1 MATSEKLIT
10 IANNTEKVFNAGYN
24 KCLKEN
30 PPGAGEEE
38 LQQKYDE
45 GYNFGYSNGYTV
57 GYSEGSE
64 SSRDLWY
71 NNGII
76 DGKKAEYDAFWDM
89 FQVNGTRTNYSYA
102 FSGIGFD
109 VELIKPKYPIVPT
122 RATYMFAQNTRGY
135 PGRRD
140 YSEICKILD
149 LSQITDATSIFQNIC
164 GKNLTVDLSN
174 CERATNAFNC
184 NSGGNIDNLTL
195 KVTEKLT
202 SASQFFYYNS
212 DLTTLTFTDDSVI
225 AFAIYLARSP
235 LLTKA
240 SIESVINALSTTT
253 SGLTVTLSKVAVNN
267 AFGINV
273 DDASTYP
280 EGSEYYNLRNSK
292 SNWTISYA

>member
-1 MATSEKLIT
+1 MYRKLNDVL
-10 IANNTEKVFNAGYN
+10 IASAENVPKVYDSGHKVGF
-24 KCLKEN
+24 
-30 PPGAGEEE
+30 EE
-38 LQQKYDE
+38 
-45 GYNFGYSNGYTV
+45 
-57 GYSEGSE
+57 
-64 SSRDLWY
+64 
-71 NNGII
+71 
-76 DGKKAEYDAFWDM
+76 GKQSEYDAFWDM

-102 FSGIGFD
+102 FAGTGFD

-122 RATYMFAQNTRGY
+122 KATYMFAHNTRGY
-135 PGRRD
+135 PDKRD
-140 YSEICKILD
+140 YSEICKMID

-164 GKNLTVDLSN
+164 GMNLTVDLSN
-174 CERATNAFNC
+174 CEKATNAFNC

-240 SIESVINALSTTT
+240 SIESIINALSTTT

-292 SNWTISYA
+292 SNWTFSYA